1 MADYDIV
8 IRGGTVVDGSGR
20 EPFAGDV
27 AVKHGQIAAVGE
39 IAGRGAEEIDAQG
52 LIVTPG
58 FVDIHTHYDG
68 QVTWTER
75 LAPSSDHGVTTVVMG
90 NCGVGFAPMRAH
102 QRQTVI
108 EMMEGVED
116 IPGVVM
122 AEGVPFNWE
131 TFPDYLDAL
140 EQRRSDMDFC
150 AQLPHSP
157 LRVYVMG
164 ERGIDQPATDAD
176 LAEMRRLVTEAIE
189 AGALGV
195 TTSRTVAHRFRDGR
209 PAPSVNTPEAE
220 LLVLAEGLRDAGK
233 GVFQVTPNTQVP
245 VAEEFAVLRHV
256 AETAGRPLS
265 FTLMA
270 MGAWQE
276 HIAGLERAAA
286 DGIAMRGQSTPRAVS
301 FMFGLDLTLHPFAL
315 NPSYQAIADRPLAE
329 RVARMRDPEFR
340 RQLLSEK
347 PESTN
352 PLLLGLV
359 SDTSM
364 LFALG
369 DPPNYTPRPEEN
381 LAVRAKAS
389 GRDLM
394 ELLYDELLRDEG
406 RAILFAPK
414 GNVAGDDLTVGREL
428 FKHENVLLGLGDGGA
443 HYGMICDAA
452 LPTWFLTDC
461 VRDAA
466 PGEGLGLAHT
476 VKLMTHDAARA
487 VGLGDRGLLAPGY
500 KADINV
506 IDFARLA
513 ARAPQVTYDL
523 PAGGR
528 RLIQKAEG
536 YVATIVSGQ
545 ATYRNGQPTGALPGR
560 LVRGAQPEPA

>member
-1 MADYDIV
+1 MATYDLV
-8 IRGGTVVDGSGR
+8 IRGGTVVDGSGG
-20 EPFAGDV
+20 EPFVGNV
-27 AVKHGQIAAVGE
+27 AVKDGRIAAVG
-39 IAGRGAEEIDAQG
+39 AVPGTGAEEIEATG

-68 QVTWTER
+68 QVTWSER

-90 NCGVGFAPMRAH
+90 NCGVGFAPMKAH
-102 QRQTVI
+102 QRDTVI
-108 EMMEGVED
+108 AMMEGVED
-116 IPGVVM
+116 IPGAVM

-176 LAEMRRLVTEAIE
+176 LAEMRRLVAEAME

-195 TTSRTVAHRFRDGR
+195 TTSRTLAHRFRDGR
-209 PAPSVNTPEAE
+209 PAPSVHTPEDE
-220 LLVLAEGLRDAGK
+220 LLALADGLRDAGK
-233 GVFQVTPNTQVP
+233 GVFQAVPNTLVP
-245 VAEEFAVLRHV
+245 AADEFAVLRHI
-256 AETAGRPLS
+256 AERSGRPLS

-270 MGAWQE
+270 MGSWQD
-276 HIAGLERAAA
+276 HIAGLRGAIA
-286 DGIAMRGQSTPRAVS
+286 DGLVMRGQSTPRAVS

-315 NPSYQAIADRPLAE
+315 NPSFQEITDLPLAGK
-329 RVARMRDPEFR
+329 VARMRDPEFR
-340 RQLLSEK
+340 RRLLSES
-347 PESTN
+347 PESNN
-352 PLLLGLV
+352 PLLKGLC

-369 DPPNYTPRPEEN
+369 SPPNYTPRPEDN
-381 LAVRAKAS
+381 LAARAAAS
-389 GRDLM
+389 GQELM
-394 ELLYDELLRDEG
+394 ELIYDELLKDEG

-414 GNVAGDDLTVGREL
+414 GNVDGDDLTIGRAL
-428 FKHENVLLGLGDGGA
+428 FDYDNVLLGLGDGGA

-461 VRDAA
+461 VRDAL
-466 PGEGLGLAHT
+466 PERSLGLAHA
-476 VKLMTHDAARA
+476 VKLMTRDAAQA
-487 VGLGDRGLLAPGY
+487 VGLDDRGLLAPGY

-506 IDFARLA
+506 IDYARLG
-513 ARAPQVTYDL
+513 ARTPEVVYDL
-523 PAGGR
+523 PASGR
-528 RLIQKAEG
+528 RLIQKADG
-536 YVATIVSGQ
+536 YVATIVSGE
-545 ATYRNGQPTGALPGR
+545 ATYRNGAPTGALPGR
-560 LVRGAQPEPA
+560 LVRGAQPKPA